1 MSTSSA
7 GHEAG
12 PCGGAVLVGLWA
24 ALADPY
30 AAELCANSAFDWMLI
45 DAEHG
50 PNDVRTVLAQ
60 LQALAAYPVHPMVRL
75 PNDDA
80 SLIKRYLDIG
90 ARNLLIPVV
99 DTVEEAAAVV
109 AATRYPPDG
118 IRGVGAGLARASRW
132 GARSDYLAEANDEVH
147 LWVQLETTTAL
158 QNVEAIASL
167 PGVDGVFFGPADI
180 AASMGKLDKA
190 TDPDV
195 VAAVID
201 GIERATAV
209 GARSGVFIPDNT
221 VLVACRNAG
230 ATLLGVAADTGMLA
244 AATRRTAREM
254 RELLGARV
262 ARLNWRRRVPAR
274 ARTRA

>member
-1 MSTSSA
+1 MSRSSPDMKQA
-7 GHEAG
+7 LAD
-12 PCGGAVLVGLWA
+12 GAVLVGMWA

-30 AAELCANSAFDWMLI
+30 AAELCANSAFDWMLV

-60 LQALAAYPVHPMVRL
+60 LQALAPYPVHPMVRL

-90 ARNLLIPVV
+90 ARNLLIPLV
-99 DTVEEAAAVV
+99 DTAEQAAAVV

-118 IRGVGAGLARASRW
+118 IRGVGAGLARVSRW
-132 GARSDYLAEANDEVH
+132 GARSDYLTEANGEVH

-180 AASMGKLDKA
+180 AASMGKLGEA

-201 GIERATAV
+201 GIERATAI
-209 GARSGVFIPDNT
+209 GARSGVFIPDGA
-221 VLVACRNAG
+221 VLEACRNAG

-244 AATRRTAREM
+244 AASRRTAREM
-254 RELLGARV
+254 RDLLGAD
-262 ARLNWRRRVPAR
+262 
-274 ARTRA
+274 